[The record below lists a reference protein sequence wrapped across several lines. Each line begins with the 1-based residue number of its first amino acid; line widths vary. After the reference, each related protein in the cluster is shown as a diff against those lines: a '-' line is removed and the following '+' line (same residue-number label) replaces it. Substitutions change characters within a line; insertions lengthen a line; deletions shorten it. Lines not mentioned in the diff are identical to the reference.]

1 MNKKNNRTRLWVVAI
16 CGALLLFPAAPSV
29 LYGDTEG
36 AAADL
41 YRYNPQGKPDPFK
54 PFIEI
59 VEKGAAAVPLSPLRR
74 FSVEEFRLMGIVRT
88 FHKEIAI
95 VQAPEG
101 KWHTLR
107 RGTRIGI
114 HEGRVEEIRSDS
126 VVVSEKIRDP
136 SGTIR
141 TGRIILVLKKDG
153 ENP

>member
-1 MNKKNNRTRLWVVAI
+1 MNKKNSRTRLWAVAI
-16 CGALLLFPAAPSV
+16 CGALLLLPVATSV
-29 LYGDTEG
+29 LCGDTEG

-59 VEKGAAAVPLSPLRR
+59 VEKGATAVPLSPLRR

-95 VQAPEG
+95 VQAPGG
-101 KWHTLR
+101 KWYTLR
-107 RGTRIGI
+107 RGTRIGSN
-114 HEGRVEEIRSDS
+114 EGRVAEIRSDS
-126 VVVSEKIRDP
+126 VVVSEKIQDS

-141 TGRIILVLKKDG
+141 TGQVILVLKKDG